1 MDASMV
7 DFSDEWASSTGG
19 RRLASTV
26 IHTQLQ
32 FILNTASHTLPWLP
46 TFPPRR
52 TQRGSIAARELPEP
66 SCPPSLSHKR
76 SIISS
81 IGYEPEY
88 CTYETHACS
97 APPLFYFFTASLSQL
112 HFQWHAKATPGH
124 PQSPYSAT
132 SPCLFRLDFCC
143 LRGGKQDVQQLTNP
157 GEHEQPEAK
166 RLFEAVLTTPFFFF
180 FVVLVL
186 I

>member
-7 DFSDEWASSTGG
+7 DFSDEWASWQISEYCNC
-19 RRLASTV
+19 TV
-26 IHTQLQ
+26 IHAAAANPGPS
-32 FILNTASHTLPWLP
+32 LNTTSHTLPWLP
-46 TFPPRR
+46 IFSPRR

-124 PQSPYSAT
+124 PLSPYSAS
-132 SPCLFRLDFCC
+132 SPYFFSSGLF
-143 LRGGKQDVQQLTNP
+143 
-157 GEHEQPEAK
+157 AS
-166 RLFEAVLTTPFFFF
+166 FERQTRRAA
-180 FVVLVL
+180 
-186 I
+186 ID